1 MALTFQSWNG
11 ILNFAADR
19 IRQIFTGT
27 TAVYLWKHEWQSS
40 IC

>member
-19 IRQIFTGT
+19 IRQIFTGKI
-27 TAVYLWKHEWQSS
+27 AAYSWKHVW
-40 IC
+40 